1 MTSLALRMKWH
12 AAKACVTSFV
22 CASFES
28 DSRQYVAPAIEASNG
43 QKSLNPSL
51 RPPPTS

>member
-12 AAKACVTSFV
+12 AAKACVTLFGRTQ
-22 CASFES
+22 EL
-28 DSRQYVAPAIEASNG
+28 DSRRYVAPAIEVNG

-51 RPPPTS
+51 RPPPSP

>member
-22 CASFES
+22 CAQES
-28 DSRQYVAPAIEASNG
+28 DSRQYVAPAIEAANG

-51 RPPPTS
+51 RPPPSS

>member
-22 CASFES
+22 RPEFV
-28 DSRQYVAPAIEASNG
+28 DSQHGYVAPIEAANG